1 MLENPIILLGGSAV
15 FVVLGFVAG
24 LFVSSGQIRTLKDE
38 RDRLRAFVENAGI
51 DFKGL
56 RQIGQDLTR
65 NAAAITSAAARM
77 VQLADTAEGTTTDA
91 KAEAI
96 EALEAAFS
104 TCAGRRNG
112 NPCYHQLYRCSNC
125 SKTGCET
132 YGNTHCTNEGF
143 HDGRCVSCGRN
154 SKSTV

>member
-1 MLENPIILLGGSAV
+1 MIENSIVMFGGGAAV
-15 FVVLGFVAG
+15 AILGFVIG
-24 LFVSSGQIRTLKDE
+24 LFVSRGQIQTLKAE

-65 NAAAITSAAARM
+65 NAAAITSAAAKM

-96 EALEAAFS
+96 EAIETAFS
-104 TCAGRRNG
+104 SCAGRKNG
-112 NPCYHQLYRCSNC
+112 NPCYSQLYRCSNC
-125 SKTGCET
+125 SKTGCAT

-143 HDGRCVSCGRN
+143 HDGKCVSCGRT
-154 SKSTV
+154 SKTTT

>member
-1 MLENPIILLGGSAV
+1 MIENSIVMFGGGAAV
-15 FVVLGFVAG
+15 AILGFVVG
-24 LFVSSGQIRTLKDE
+24 LFVGRGQIQSLKAE

-65 NAAAITSAAARM
+65 NAAAITSAAAKM

-96 EALEAAFS
+96 DALEAAFS
-104 TCAGRRNG
+104 SCAGKRNG
-112 NPCYHQLYRCSNC
+112 NSCYHQLYRCSNC
-125 SKTGCET
+125 TKAGCET
-132 YGNTHCTNEGF
+132 YGNIHCTNEGF
-143 HDGRCVSCGRN
+143 HDGRCVSCG
-154 SKSTV
+154 KSPKTTI